1 MSILRPKPLSV
12 QLALASLVSVVGLVI
27 VCGVGVYSLQQLSG
41 LSSAALSGEM
51 DLFDNM
57 EGLQSL
63 LYQKGFVAYYMLS
76 GDRAWLAELDRSRKD
91 FSRWLQQ
98 ARAYRGSGTGERDA
112 QQLLVRIASEY
123 AAYDESRKE
132 IIKLFESGATDA
144 AKVQMTHNHEHGQ
157 MLLELCQEFSRLG
170 HTHAQRDLTLSQR
183 SLQKRTGV
191 LLLASIGGTLASL
204 AMGFLL
210 ARRIAKPIYE
220 LQLQVESAVQK
231 TRLSVPSGRAGM
243 DAIGEH
249 VAALL
254 SKLEETDAAI
264 LEHRQRLIQSEKMSA
279 IGEVAAKLAHEI
291 LNPLAGMKA
300 AVQLLLRS
308 RGNTSA
314 AEVEETSLALDHE
327 ITRVDQLVRRL
338 VNYARPLAPRL
349 EPTQVGRLL
358 DSVAEGARTELM
370 RHGVQLVRDEAAE
383 LPEFPGDPLLLTQ
396 ALVNLVVNAAQ
407 VSTRD
412 GSVTIAVRR
421 VPHLGREH
429 LSFKVIDSGP
439 GIRPEHQARLFHPF
453 FTTKPHGHGLGLA
466 ITQNIVMEHG
476 GHISGANR
484 EGTPGAVFEVLLPI
498 EPHA

>member
-1 MSILRPKPLSV
+1 MSLLRPQPLSV

-27 VCGVGVYSLQQLSG
+27 VCGVGVVSLQQLSSS
-41 LSSAALSGEM
+41 SSAALRGEM

-76 GDRAWLAELDRSRKD
+76 GDRTWLTELDRSRQD

-98 ARAYRGSGTGERDA
+98 ARTYRGGGTGERDA

-123 AAYDESRKE
+123 AAYDASRNE
-132 IIKLFESGATDA
+132 IINLFNGGAADA
-144 AKVQMTHNHEHGQ
+144 AKSMMSHNHEHGQ
-157 MLLELCQEFSRLG
+157 MLLKLCQEFSRLG
-170 HTHAQRDLTLSQR
+170 HTHAQRDLILSQN
-183 SLQKRTGV
+183 SLQKRTGI

-210 ARRIAKPIYE
+210 ARRVAKPIYE

-243 DAIGEH
+243 EAIGEH

-254 SKLEETDAAI
+254 NKLEETDATI
-264 LEHRQRLIQSEKMSA
+264 LEHRQRLIQNEKMSA

-300 AVQLLLRS
+300 AVQLLLRNQ
-308 RGNTSA
+308 GHASA
-314 AEVEETSLALDHE
+314 AEIQETSLALDHE

-338 VNYARPLAPRL
+338 VNYVRPLAPRL
-349 EPTQVGRLL
+349 EPILVGRLL
-358 DSVAEGARTELM
+358 DSVAEAARTQLV
-370 RHGVQLVRDEAAE
+370 RHEVQLVRDEAE
-383 LPEFPGDPLLLTQ
+383 GLPEFAGDPLLLTQ
-396 ALVNLVVNAAQ
+396 ALVNLVLNAVQ
-407 VSTRD
+407 VSPPG

-421 VPHLGREH
+421 LSHLGREH
-429 LSFKVIDSGP
+429 LSFKVIDGGA

-453 FTTKPHGHGLGLA
+453 FTTKLHGHGLGLA

-476 GHISGANR
+476 GHISASNR
-484 EGTPGAVFEVLLPI
+484 EGSPGAVFEVLLPT
-498 EPHA
+498 ETQA